1 MNGFNYRLHSVIAGI
16 IGEKRLIKIYRK
28 KVLKTQLKLSVQQE
42 KLKFYERYR
51 NMVVDEISRSL

>member
-1 MNGFNYRLHSVIAGI
+1 MKGFNYRLHSVIAGI

-42 KLKFYERYR
+42 KLKFYEYR